1 MEETFDYSQ
10 VPHDFVHCFN
20 AQCPRAGEC
29 LRQFVA
35 RHVTADVPRL
45 HMVNPL
51 AYPQEGAVCAQFTPI
66 KPIRLG
72 WGLRKAVNRMPH
84 GQAEKMTRW
93 LNHFYPRMTLSRVM
107 NCKRP
112 IKPEEQ
118 RSILRA
124 FRSLGVTGDDV
135 FDAVTMSYDWNAKEV
150 SQ

>member
-20 AQCPRAGEC
+20 AQCQRAGEC

-45 HMVNPL
+45 HVVNPL
-51 AYPQEGAVCAQFTPI
+51 AYPQEGSVCGQFTPI

-72 WGLRKAVNRMPH
+72 WGLRQAINRMPH

-93 LNHFYPRMTLSRVM
+93 LNRFYPRMTLSRVM
-107 NCKRP
+107 NHKRP
-112 IKPEEQ
+112 ITPEEQ
-118 RSILRA
+118 KSILRA
-124 FRSLGVTGDDV
+124 FRSLGVTEDNV
-135 FDAVTMSYDWNAKEV
+135 FDAVTLSYDWHAKDV